1 MGHNPDNRIAS
12 QEKLQMNRYLLHHKG
27 GYRAGYIYLCTEES
41 ARQALIN
48 MKFAYGDVT
57 RVVNS

>member
-12 QEKLQMNRYLLHHKG
+12 QEKLQMYCNRLYNKADHRVG
-27 GYRAGYIYLCTEES
+27 DIYLCAQES